1 MSNANGLMAHV
12 AFAKGTWPKRPLPKM
27 QPEWPNMVF
36 AKVLAMHFWSSR
48 AFVLV
53 VWLLW
58 QKLDKE
64 AALWLHHC
72 LWQKSLGTRCCSRK
86 QNQIG
91 WRHCTWHIVCP
102 GGILGSPTPGPKL
115 LGYQQLAHG
124 IQTSITGDLTSVR
137 CNMGSC
143 AKMVLTGCLAISSQS
158 LPAWSL

>member
-86 QNQIG
+86 QKPNWLETLHLTYCLSRWYSWISHT
-91 WRHCTWHIVCP
+91 WTKVAWIPTTCTWNPDIDH
-102 GGILGSPTPGPKL
+102 
-115 LGYQQLAHG
+115 
-124 IQTSITGDLTSVR
+124 R
-137 CNMGSC
+137 
-143 AKMVLTGCLAISSQS
+143 
-158 LPAWSL
+158 